1 MNMSHI
7 QKTAALLSFSLLL
20 SALCGCSFQINSR
33 PERPAP
39 TTEPVQ
45 SVPATLPTTVPTE
58 IPTEQTEPAT
68 EPIAETEPEIAEALD
83 HYDSVPL
90 YYQTDYPFIKFGN
103 GTIGTSGCSLTC
115 LAMVATYMTDHP
127 YMPDELVYHFGSYG
141 KNHVERLEY
150 AAEQLGLPFEKNFNW
165 RVTQQAL
172 SDGKIAII
180 MVNAQSDFT
189 TEQHFIVL
197 AGLTDDGKYL
207 VKDPYE
213 PNYSNEWLEDGFL
226 NGFEEYAI
234 IKGYCGGW
242 VFDKS
247 ALPQDHVLF
256 DASKPEMPE
265 TRYKGYE
272 LPEEDIYELACF
284 AWTHARNEPEE
295 VQQAVLEVL
304 LNRLVSEDYPN
315 MVHSVIFSS
324 EMYQNMAHAD
334 PGTPQY
340 RAVTAAMYGP
350 YQLPMDVYSYSP
362 WPTNGNIWGTI
373 GSFTFLYS

>member
-1 MNMSHI
+1 MSHT
-7 QKTAALLSFSLLL
+7 QKTAALLLFFCILL

-33 PERPAP
+33 SERPAP
-39 TTEPVQ
+39 TTEPMQ
-45 SVPATLPTTVPTE
+45 SVSATLPITVPTE
-58 IPTEQTEPAT
+58 IPAEQTEPVA
-68 EPIAETEPEIAEALD
+68 EPLPEIEPEITAAPD
-83 HYDSVPL
+83 HYDTVPL
-90 YYQTDYPFIKFGN
+90 YYQTDYPFIKYGN

-127 YMPDELVYHFGSYG
+127 YLPDELVYHFGSYG
-141 KNHVERLEY
+141 KNNIERLEY

-165 RVTQQAL
+165 RQTQQAL
-172 SDGKIAII
+172 AEGKIAII
-180 MVNAQSDFT
+180 MENEQSDFT

-197 AGLTDDGKYL
+197 SGLTDDGKYL

-213 PNYSNEWLEDGFL
+213 PNYSNELLEDGFF
-226 NGFEEYAI
+226 NGFEEYTI

-242 VFDKS
+242 VFDQS

-256 DASKPEMPE
+256 DASKPEMQE
-265 TRYKGYE
+265 TRYVGYE

-284 AWTHARNEPEE
+284 AWVHARNEPED

-304 LNRLVSEDYPN
+304 LNRLVSQDYPN
-315 MVHSVIFSS
+315 MVHSVIYSS
-324 EMYQNMAHAD
+324 EMYRNMDYAD
-334 PGTPQY
+334 PGMPQY

-350 YQLPMDVYSYSP
+350 YQLPINVYSYSP
-362 WPTNGNIWGTI
+362 GPSSGDIWGTL

>member
-1 MNMSHI
+1 MSHT
-7 QKTAALLSFSLLL
+7 QKTAALLLFFCILL

-33 PERPAP
+33 SERPAP
-39 TTEPVQ
+39 TTKPMQ
-45 SVPATLPTTVPTE
+45 SVSATLPITVPTE
-58 IPTEQTEPAT
+58 IPAEQTEPAA
-68 EPIAETEPEIAEALD
+68 EPLPEIEPEITAAPD
-83 HYDSVPL
+83 HYDTVPL
-90 YYQTDYPFIKFGN
+90 YHQTDYPFIKYGN

-127 YMPDELVYHFGSYG
+127 YLPDELVYHFGSYG
-141 KNHVERLEY
+141 KNNIERLEY

-165 RVTQQAL
+165 RQTQQAL
-172 SDGKIAII
+172 AEGKIAII
-180 MVNAQSDFT
+180 MENEQSDFT

-197 AGLTDDGKYL
+197 SGLTDDGKYL

-213 PNYSNEWLEDGFL
+213 PNYSNELLEDGFF
-226 NGFEEYAI
+226 NGFEEYTI

-256 DASKPEMPE
+256 DASKPEMQE
-265 TRYKGYE
+265 TRYVGYE

-284 AWTHARNEPEE
+284 AWVHARNEPED

-304 LNRLVSEDYPN
+304 LNRLVSQDYPN
-315 MVHSVIFSS
+315 MVHSVIYSS
-324 EMYQNMAHAD
+324 EMYRNMDYAD
-334 PGTPQY
+334 PGMPQY

-350 YQLPMDVYSYSP
+350 YQLPIDVYSYAP
-362 WPTNGNIWGTI
+362 EPAYGNIWGTI
-373 GSFTFLYS
+373 GSYTFLYS